1 MKQRLTFAV
10 QRQDHSRIRH
20 CRCEDPSE
28 LDTCVSG
35 LLCQRCSPQKAP
47 VLPPAAAAADA
58 AGGAWVCGECGHQV
72 RADFAAAL
80 EEKLREDLEDD
91 R

>member
-1 MKQRLTFAV
+1 M
-10 QRQDHSRIRH
+10 
-20 CRCEDPSE
+20 DPSE

-47 VLPPAAAAADA
+47 LLPSADNA
-58 AGGAWVCGECGHQV
+58 AWVCGECGHQV

-80 EEKLREDLEDD
+80 EGKLREDLEDD